1 MTAPTLL
8 LASGITAI
16 LAAVWI
22 ASHRIAEAMSDD
34 RAALE
39 GDIRC
44 ADAMKTQV
52 HDFTFSSERQRNRA
66 SR

>member
-8 LASGITAI
+8 LASGITAV

-22 ASHRIAEAMSDD
+22 ASNRIAEAMSDD

-39 GDIRC
+39 GDVRC

-52 HDFTFSSERQRNRA
+52 HATSTSSEGQRFHEPR
-66 SR
+66 